1 MNELQ
6 CSVKAMQAQCAV
18 CNDRNAAAHFAE
30 MDSQKV
36 HLCLV
41 LMEKPIVVDV
51 LVIDIFRGR
60 FTVVIPG
67 LGLDQRVVIRDII
80 DESKG
85 ALLSVRKENELP
97 DSVLVFK
104 WRSGEV
110 EEYRL
115 FDKMRLRLSS
125 RLKIPIQPVVE
136 IIEPSKRRY
145 TRAANAEA
153 VLEGRD
159 EEDEVDEEVVDVIEE
174 PEEAKSPVA
183 MTLDSQLKVGK
194 SDFCAEHYD

>member
-1 MNELQ
+1 MGTLATGSDDERERAMN
-6 CSVKAMQAQCAV
+6 AMP
-18 CNDRNAAAHFAE
+18 
-30 MDSQKV
+30 S
-36 HLCLV
+36 

-67 LGLDQRVVIRDII
+67 LGLDQRVVIRDVIE
-80 DESKG
+80 ESKG
-85 ALLSVRKENELP
+85 ALQSVRKENELP
-97 DSVLVFK
+97 DSVLVVK

-145 TRAANAEA
+145 TRAANATHI
-153 VLEGRD
+153 LEGR
-159 EEDEVDEEVVDVIEE
+159 EESEEQVVDAEEQEEVEV
-174 PEEAKSPVA
+174 PEECKSPVA
-183 MTLDSQLKVGK
+183 MTLDEQRKVGK
-194 SDFCAEHYD
+194 SDFYNAHYD